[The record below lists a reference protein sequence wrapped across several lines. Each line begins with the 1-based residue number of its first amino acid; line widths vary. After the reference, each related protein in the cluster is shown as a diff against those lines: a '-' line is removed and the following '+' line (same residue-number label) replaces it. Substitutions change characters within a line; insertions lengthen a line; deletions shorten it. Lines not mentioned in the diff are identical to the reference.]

1 MIFAWGYKLEEAV
14 SIDYWLHCTYPHM
27 TVIDAA
33 GLARGVFGLQRH
45 FLNNASFL
53 RGIEERVC

>member
-1 MIFAWGYKLEEAV
+1 MMIFAWGYRVEEAV

-33 GLARGVFGLQRH
+33 GLARGVFGLQ
-45 FLNNASFL
+45 
-53 RGIEERVC
+53 